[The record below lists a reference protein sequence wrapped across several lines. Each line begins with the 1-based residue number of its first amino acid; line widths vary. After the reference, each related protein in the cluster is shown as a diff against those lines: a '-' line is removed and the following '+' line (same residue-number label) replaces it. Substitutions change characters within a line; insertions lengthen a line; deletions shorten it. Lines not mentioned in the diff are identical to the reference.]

1 MKKVWQTAAN
11 KFSSKGCK
19 ELQTIFI
26 EAQKISSKFILGNF
40 RQNCSNLQNFCCF
53 ADKLRCKTL

>member
-26 EAQKISSKFILGNF
+26 EAQKKFIKIHSRQFPAKLFKFANF
-40 RQNCSNLQNFCCF
+40 LLFG
-53 ADKLRCKTL
+53 